1 MPSQVV
7 SATKY
12 TRAVGPLSTSFSTAR
27 ESDSSSHI
35 DNTTSTNLEVV
46 QYFQDSG
53 KGATN
58 HRFYRFFCAF
68 DLSSFSG
75 HTITNLL
82 FNYRS
87 TTSTSVTGAVEK
99 RVAILKFDGMGSGP
113 SFSNYTDSEFFDD
126 IDYSTPYTAVSSG
139 IPEWVDAN
147 TSNTIT
153 LNSTAQ
159 SHASSNG
166 ELKIAVVQF
175 TNDYNNTNA
184 SGNVHYRYYENF
196 STGASGFVP
205 FLSFTNT
212 PPGYPHDIVDV
223 STANI
228 GEVVD
233 VATANIDKVVGIGE
247 ITPP

>member
-87 TTSTSVTGAVEK
+87 TTSTTVSGAVEK
-99 RVAILKFDGMGSGP
+99 RVAILKFDGMGNGP
-113 SFSNYTDSEFFDD
+113 TFSDYNDNEFFDD
-126 IDYSTPYTAVSSG
+126 VEYSTPYTAVSSG

-153 LNSTAQ
+153 LNSDAMTD
-159 SHASSNG
+159 ASDDG
-166 ELKIAVVQF
+166 QLKIAIVQY
-175 TNDYNNTNA
+175 TNDYSNTAA

-205 FLSFTNT
+205 FLSFDNT
-212 PPGYPHDIVDV
+212 PPGYGNEIVDV
-223 STANI
+223 SSANI

-233 VATANIDKVVGIGE
+233 VATGNISTVVGV
-247 ITPP
+247 